1 MSRFGIPVRVGAAGL
16 ALLAGWSFHAV
27 GDHFYARF
35 WIPQGL
41 GVHLVLI
48 HELAHIALFTLFGL
62 VTFAALSRALDGLGP
77 GGAGWQRLRRIAHR
91 GSAGVVPAAL
101 LISVVGWAIG
111 RFVLEGAVLL
121 DDEHVYRFIAQTLGD
136 GSLRAPSPGGDL
148 GFYREPYVVLT
159 ESARYGKYPIGHPL
173 LLALGGLLDAE
184 RLVVPVV
191 SALCALPLYAAG
203 ARAVGRPRAAL
214 AVALFALSPQL
225 LLTSATLLSQPA
237 SALALLSGVACLFAA
252 EGSRRAASWL
262 FAAAAAFGFGVLVR
276 PLPGAL
282 FVVVALVYVATVH
295 RPWGRRPRA
304 AWRPLLAF
312 ALPLFCGAALLAAIN
327 RFQNGDAL
335 TTGYEASDLPGLGLA
350 ALFAPSSLE
359 AYALSIAGHLLRQNV
374 WLFGWPLSLALCLFA
389 RRTPRTA
396 LIWGLIG
403 AAWTYR
409 LLAPKAGVA
418 ATGPLYLFETLPLLA
433 LLSADGLGELVAR
446 GRLGADP
453 AVARRRALSLL
464 VAATTVGVGLFLP
477 TKLLNLRR
485 MAEAQLVLPRMLEA
499 RGIHNA
505 LVFHQ
510 QSVPQ
515 ETRLSWAFNPRIN
528 SPRLDDDVLFVR
540 YLGGRDD
547 TDLNLDFWRRRHP
560 DRSAWYFTWNDR
572 DPRLV
577 RLESFAAR
585 VAR

>member
-1 MSRFGIPVRVGAAGL
+1 VRAGAAAI
-16 ALLAGWSFHAV
+16 ALLSAYSFHAV
-27 GDHFYARF
+27 GDHFYAGF
-35 WIPQGL
+35 WVPQGL
-41 GVHLVLI
+41 GVHLLLL
-48 HELAHIALFTLFGL
+48 HELAHVALFTLFGL
-62 VTFAALSRALDGLGP
+62 VTFAALGLALDGLGP
-77 GGAGWQRLRRIAHR
+77 DDGGWHRLRRL
-91 GSAGVVPAAL
+91 AGRRAAVVVPAAL
-101 LISVVGWAIG
+101 LILAATLAIG
-111 RFVLEGAVLL
+111 HFVLQGAVLL
-121 DDEHVYRFIAQTLGD
+121 DDEHV
-136 GSLRAPSPGGDL
+136 
-148 GFYREPYVVLT
+148 
-159 ESARYGKYPIGHPL
+159 
-173 LLALGGLLDAE
+173 AE
-184 RLVVPVV
+184 WLVVPLVT
-191 SALCALPLYAAG
+191 ALCTLPLYAAG

-214 AVALFALSPQL
+214 AVALFALSPQIL
-225 LLTSATLLSQPA
+225 STGATLLSQPA
-237 SALALLSGVACLFAA
+237 STLALVSGVACLFAA
-252 EGSRRAASWL
+252 EDARRSASWL

-295 RPWGRRPRA
+295 RPWGRPPRA

-312 ALPLFCGAALLAAIN
+312 ALPLVGGAALLLAIN

-359 AYALSIAGHLLRQNV
+359 AYAMSIAGHLLRQNV

-396 LIWGLIG
+396 LLWGLVG
-403 AAWTYR
+403 AAWAYR

-418 ATGPLYLFETLPLLA
+418 ATGPLYLFETVPLLA
-433 LLSADGLGELVAR
+433 LLSADGLAQLVAR

-453 AVARRRALSLL
+453 ALARRRALSLL
-464 VAATTVGVGLFLP
+464 VAATTVGVALFLP

-485 MAEAQLVLPRMLEA
+485 MAEAQLVLPRMIEA

-515 ETRLSWAFNPRIN
+515 ETRLSWAFHPRVN

-540 YLGGRDD
+540 YLGGRND

-560 DRSAWYFTWNDR
+560 DRSAWYFTWGDR
-572 DPRLV
+572 GPRLV